1 MKKFIFMMV
10 AMFATIGMKAQIA
23 TENTKLFDNIYVG
36 VVGGGY
42 TNLTFDDM
50 FPLNS
55 AAGIKLGKD
64 LTPAVAL
71 EAEGLAFFG
80 NNNFNPFSVNTV
92 VKATNLSGNLVL
104 NWSNIL
110 FGYNGMPRTFEVKTN
125 TGLGWLHTWNR
136 SINNFTAKTG
146 IDFAF
151 NLGKVKAHSIVLSP
165 VVYWNLNQRK
175 NATSPIQ
182 FNKNN
187 AQIGLELSYIY
198 HFKTSNG
205 THSFKTYDVGAMIG
219 EIDRLNEELAKK
231 PTVVEKIVE
240 KVVIQETPVT
250 TNAVA
255 TVENTTVTVFFAK
268 GSDELTDEAKN
279 ILNTIGQDSIVDV
292 EGFASPEG
300 SAVFNQKLSEARAQ
314 AVADYL
320 TNRGVK
326 VNSVVGK
333 GVTGLASPRAAV
345 VK

>member
-23 TENTKLFDNIYVG
+23 TENAKLFDNIYVG

-55 AAGIKLGKD
+55 AAGIKLGKE
-64 LTPAVAL
+64 LTPAVAF
-71 EAEGLAFFG
+71 EVEGLAFFG

-110 FGYNGMPRTFEVKTN
+110 FGYNGTPRAFEVKTN
-125 TGLGWLHTWNR
+125 TGLGWLHTW
-136 SINNFTAKTG
+136 SQPINNFTAKTG
-146 IDFAF
+146 IDFVF

-175 NATSPIQ
+175 NAISPIQ

-240 KVVIQETPVT
+240 KVAIQEAPVT

-255 TVENTTVTVFFAK
+255 TVENATVTVFFAK